1 MNTEK
6 GLQLKEIQ
14 LHFPDEAARRYIV
27 EASHDNNTWE
37 VLCDKS
43 QNMQTE
49 QNLLLSFSEEVPTGR
64 FVRIRF
70 LENDKAALTEV
81 IVKGIVLE

>member
-6 GLQLKEIQ
+6 GLRLKEIQ
-14 LHFPDEAARRYIV
+14 LHFPDKATRRYVV
-27 EASHDNNTWE
+27 EASHDNDTWIL
-37 VLCDKS
+37 LCDKS
-43 QNMQTE
+43 QNAQTE
-49 QNLLLSFSEEVPTGR
+49 QNLLLTFPGEAPTAR

-70 LENDKAALTEV
+70 MESDKAALTEV